1 MVHVNIFDT
10 TLRDGEQ
17 SPGVN
22 LNQLEKLEIARQLER
37 FGVDIMEAG
46 FPASSQGDF
55 EAVRAIARTIKNTSV
70 TGLARATK
78 SDIDIAW
85 DALKD
90 AAEPRL
96 HVFLATSPIHMKY
109 KLLKTPEQVTQ
120 TAVEMVAYAKK
131 RFPHIEWSAEDA
143 SRSDLD
149 FLVHIIEKVIDAGA
163 TVINLPDTV
172 GYSTPSE
179 YGYMFRYIREN
190 VRNIHK
196 VALSCHCHDDLGMA
210 VANSLAA
217 IENGVTQVE
226 GTINGIGERAGNA
239 SLEEIAVALAIR
251 KDKYPYTTNLFLK
264 ETKRTS
270 DLVSRF
276 TGMIVPG
283 NKAVVGKNAFAHESG
298 IHQDGVLKNTLTYE
312 IITPEMVGI
321 QSNDLVLGKH
331 SGRHAFKDNI
341 EKLGFELSEEKLL
354 EAFTAFKQLT
364 DRKKEVTDEDLFAI
378 LTDIQ
383 TAVVD
388 VKKYELVAFQVQY
401 GSANL
406 PTATVALTSPEGIR
420 VETARTGSGSV
431 EALYN
436 TIEAL
441 VKEEIHLTDFKL
453 NSIGQ
458 GRDALAEVHVK
469 MTVNGV
475 PVSGRGSAQD
485 VLEASA
491 KAFINAVN
499 RVFYNQKG
507 AVQIETAPI

>member
-55 EAVRAIARTIKNTSV
+55 EAVRAIARNIKNVSV

-96 HVFLATSPIHMKY
+96 HVFLATSPIHMQY
-109 KLLKTPEQVTQ
+109 KLMKTPEEVTQ
-120 TAVEMVAYAKK
+120 IAVDMVSYAK
-131 RFPHIEWSAEDA
+131 RNFPHIEWSAEDA

-149 FLVHIIEKVIDAGA
+149 FLVQIITKVIDAGA

-172 GYSTPSE
+172 GYTTPEE
-179 YGYMFRYIREN
+179 YGRMFRYIRDN
-190 VRNIHK
+190 VPNIHK
-196 VALSCHCHDDLGMA
+196 AALSCHCHDDLGMA

-239 SLEEIAVALAIR
+239 ALEEIGVALNIR
-251 KDKYPYTTNLFLK
+251 KDKYPYTTNLVLK
-264 ETKRTS
+264 EIKRTS

-276 TGMIVPG
+276 TGMIVPP

-312 IITPEMVGI
+312 IITPELVGVK
-321 QSNDLVLGKH
+321 SNDLVLGKH
-331 SGRHAFKDNI
+331 SGRHAFKDKI
-341 EKLGFELSEEKLL
+341 EQMGFELSDEKLV

-383 TAVVD
+383 TTAVD
-388 VKKYELVAFQVQY
+388 IKKYELVAFQVHY

-406 PTATVALTSPEGIR
+406 PTATVALTTPEGIR

-431 EALYN
+431 EALMN
-436 TIEAL
+436 TLEAL
-441 VKEEIHLTDFKL
+441 IKEEIHLTDFRL
-453 NSIGQ
+453 SSIGQ

-469 MTVNGV
+469 MTVNGS
-475 PVSGRGSAQD
+475 PVTGRGSAQD

-491 KAFINAVN
+491 KSFLNAVN
-499 RVFYNQKG
+499 RVFFNQSSTVK
-507 AVQIETAPI
+507 ETAKI

>member
-46 FPASSQGDF
+46 FPASSKGDF
-55 EAVRAIARTIKNTSV
+55 EAVRAIAQTIKNSSI

-96 HVFLATSPIHMKY
+96 HVFLATSPIHMQY
-109 KLLKTPEQVTQ
+109 KLLKTPEEVSQI
-120 TAVEMVAYAKK
+120 AVDMVSYARK
-131 RFPHIEWSAEDA
+131 RFPHVEWSAEDA

-149 FLVHIIEKVIDAGA
+149 FLVQIITKVIDAGA

-172 GYSTPSE
+172 GYTTPEE
-179 YGYMFRYIREN
+179 YGRMFRCVREN
-190 VRNIHK
+190 VPNIHK
-196 VALSCHCHDDLGMA
+196 AALSCHCHDDLGMA

-239 SLEEIAVALAIR
+239 SLEEIAVALTIR
-251 KDKYPYTTNLFLK
+251 KDKYPYTTNLILK
-264 ETKRTS
+264 EIKRTS

-276 TGMIVPG
+276 TGMKVPA

-312 IITPEMVGI
+312 IITPELVGVS
-321 QSNDLVLGKH
+321 SNDLVLGKH
-331 SGRHAFKDNI
+331 SGRHAFKDKI
-341 EKLGFELSEEKLL
+341 EQMGFKLSSEKLN
-354 EAFTAFKQLT
+354 EAFQSFKQLT
-364 DRKKEVTDEDLFAI
+364 DRKKEVTDEDLFTI
-378 LTDIQ
+378 LIDIQ
-383 TAVVD
+383 TAAAD
-388 VKKYELVAFQVQY
+388 VKKYDLVAFQVQY

-406 PTATVALTSPEGIR
+406 PTATVALTTPEGLR
-420 VETARTGSGSV
+420 VETARTGGGSV

-436 TIEAL
+436 TLEAL
-441 VKEEIHLTDFKL
+441 IKEEIHLTDFNL
-453 NSIGQ
+453 SSVGR

-469 MTVNGV
+469 MTVNGTE
-475 PVSGRGSAQD
+475 VSGRGSAQD

-491 KAFINAVN
+491 KAFLNAVN
-499 RVFYNQKG
+499 RVFFNQK
-507 AVQIETAPI
+507 AVVKEPATL

>member
-55 EAVRAIARTIKNTSV
+55 EAVKAIAQTIKNSSV
-70 TGLARATK
+70 TGLARAVK

-96 HVFLATSPIHMKY
+96 HVFLATSPIHMQY
-109 KLLKTPEQVTQ
+109 KLMKTPEQVVQ
-120 TAVEMVAYAKK
+120 TAVDMVTYAKQK
-131 RFPHIEWSAEDA
+131 FPHVEWSAEDA

-149 FLVHIIEKVIDAGA
+149 FLVKIITKVINAGA

-172 GYSTPSE
+172 GYTTPEE
-179 YGYMFRYIREN
+179 YGRMFRYIREN
-190 VRNIHK
+190 VPNIHRA
-196 VALSCHCHDDLGMA
+196 ALSCHCHDDLGMA

-217 IENGVTQVE
+217 IENGATQVE

-239 SLEEIAVALAIR
+239 SLEEIAVALNIR
-251 KDKYPYTTNLFLK
+251 KDKYPYATNLVLK
-264 ETKRTS
+264 EIKRTS
-270 DLVSRF
+270 DIVSRF
-276 TGMIVPG
+276 TGMKVPG

-298 IHQDGVLKNTLTYE
+298 IHQDGVLKNALTYE
-312 IITPEMVGI
+312 IITPEMVGV

-331 SGRHAFKDNI
+331 SGRHAFKDKI
-341 EKLGFELSEEKLL
+341 EQMGFVLSAEKLN
-354 EAFTAFKQLT
+354 EAFQSFKQLT
-364 DRKKEVTDEDLFAI
+364 DHKKEVTDEDLFTI
-378 LTDIQ
+378 LIDIQ
-383 TAVVD
+383 TAAVD

-401 GSANL
+401 ASANL
-406 PTATVALTSPEGIR
+406 PTATVALTTPEGER

-436 TIEAL
+436 TLEAL
-441 VKEEIHLTDFKL
+441 MKEKIHLTDFNL
-453 NSIGQ
+453 SSVGS

-469 MTVNGV
+469 MTVNGTT
-475 PVSGRGSAQD
+475 VSGRGSAQD
-485 VLEASA
+485 VLEAAA

-499 RVFYNQKG
+499 RVFFNQK
-507 AVQIETAPI
+507 AAKEPATL

>member
-55 EAVRAIARTIKNTSV
+55 EAVRAIAQTIKNSSI

-96 HVFLATSPIHMKY
+96 HVFLATSPIHMQY
-109 KLLKTPEQVTQ
+109 KLLKTPEEVSHI
-120 TAVEMVAYAKK
+120 AVDMVSYARK
-131 RFPHIEWSAEDA
+131 RFPHVEWSAEDA

-149 FLVHIIEKVIDAGA
+149 FLVQIITKVIDAGA

-172 GYSTPSE
+172 GYTTPEE
-179 YGYMFRYIREN
+179 YGRMFRYVREN
-190 VRNIHK
+190 VPNIHK
-196 VALSCHCHDDLGMA
+196 ASLSCHCHDDLGMA

-239 SLEEIAVALAIR
+239 SLEEIAVALNIR
-251 KDKYPYTTNLFLK
+251 KDKYPYTTNLVLK
-264 ETKRTS
+264 EIKRTS

-276 TGMIVPG
+276 TGMKVPA

-312 IITPEMVGI
+312 IITPELVGVS
-321 QSNDLVLGKH
+321 SNDLVLGKH
-331 SGRHAFKDNI
+331 SGRHAFKDKI
-341 EKLGFELSEEKLL
+341 EQMGFELSSEKLN
-354 EAFTAFKQLT
+354 EAFHSFKQLT
-364 DRKKEVTDEDLFAI
+364 DRKKEVTDEDLFTI
-378 LTDIQ
+378 LIDIQ
-383 TAVVD
+383 TAAVD
-388 VKKYELVAFQVQY
+388 VKKYDLVAFQVQY

-406 PTATVALTSPEGIR
+406 PTATVALTTPEGLR
-420 VETARTGSGSV
+420 VETARTGGGSV

-436 TIEAL
+436 TLEAL
-441 VKEEIHLTDFKL
+441 IKEEIHLTDFNL
-453 NSIGQ
+453 SSVGR

-469 MTVNGV
+469 MTVNGTN
-475 PVSGRGSAQD
+475 VSGRGSAQD

-491 KAFINAVN
+491 KAFLNAVN
-499 RVFYNQKG
+499 RVFFNQK
-507 AVQIETAPI
+507 AIEQEPAAL

>member
-55 EAVRAIARTIKNTSV
+55 EAVRAIARNIKNVSV

-96 HVFLATSPIHMKY
+96 HVFLATSPIHMQY
-109 KLLKTPEQVTQ
+109 KLMKTPEEVTQ
-120 TAVEMVAYAKK
+120 IAVDMVSYA
-131 RFPHIEWSAEDA
+131 RRNFPHIEWSAEDA

-149 FLVHIIEKVIDAGA
+149 FLVQIITKVIDAGA

-172 GYSTPSE
+172 GYTTPEE
-179 YGYMFRYIREN
+179 YGRMFRYIREN
-190 VRNIHK
+190 VPNIHN
-196 VALSCHCHDDLGMA
+196 ASLSCHCHDDLGMA

-239 SLEEIAVALAIR
+239 SLEEIAVALNIR
-251 KDKYPYTTNLFLK
+251 KDKYPYSTNLVLK
-264 ETKRTS
+264 EIKRTS

-276 TGMIVPG
+276 TGMLVPP

-312 IITPEMVGI
+312 IITPELVGVK
-321 QSNDLVLGKH
+321 SNDLVLGKH
-331 SGRHAFKDNI
+331 SGRHAFKDKI
-341 EKLGFELSEEKLL
+341 EQMGFELSDDKLV

-383 TAVVD
+383 TTAVD
-388 VKKYELVAFQVQY
+388 IKKYELVAFQVHY

-406 PTATVALTSPEGIR
+406 PTATVALTTPEGIR

-431 EALYN
+431 EALMN
-436 TIEAL
+436 TLEAL
-441 VKEEIHLTDFKL
+441 IKEEIHLTDFRL
-453 NSIGQ
+453 SSIGQ

-469 MTVNGV
+469 MTVNGT
-475 PVSGRGSAQD
+475 PVTGRGSAQD

-491 KAFINAVN
+491 KSFLNAVN
-499 RVFYNQKG
+499 RVFFNQNT
-507 AVQIETAPI
+507 AVKETATL

>member
-55 EAVRAIARTIKNTSV
+55 EAVRAIARTIKNSSV

-109 KLLKTPEQVTQ
+109 KLMKNPEEVLQ
-120 TAVEMVAYAKK
+120 TAVEMVSYAKK
-131 RFPHIEWSAEDA
+131 RFTHVQWSAEDA

-149 FLVHIIEKVIDAGA
+149 FLVQIITKVIDAGA

-172 GYSTPSE
+172 GYATPQE
-179 YGYMFRYIREN
+179 YGYMFRYIHEN
-190 VRNIHK
+190 VPNIHRA
-196 VALSCHCHDDLGMA
+196 ALSCHCHDDLGMA

-217 IENGVTQVE
+217 IENGATQVE
-226 GTINGIGERAGNA
+226 GAINGIGERAGNA
-239 SLEEIAVALAIR
+239 SIEEIAVALNIR
-251 KDKYPYTTNLFLK
+251 KDKYPFTTNLVLK
-264 ETKRTS
+264 EIKRTS

-298 IHQDGVLKNTLTYE
+298 IHQDGVLKNALTYE

-331 SGRHAFKDNI
+331 SGRHAFKDKI
-341 EKLGFELSEEKLL
+341 EKMGFHLTTEKLQ

-364 DRKKEVTDEDLFAI
+364 DKKKEVTDEDLFTI

-388 VKKYELVAFQVQY
+388 VKKYELIAFQVHY

-406 PTATVALTSPEGIR
+406 PTATVALTTPDGTR

-431 EALYN
+431 EALMN
-436 TIEAL
+436 TLEAL
-441 VKEEIHLTDFKL
+441 IKEEIHLTNFKL
-453 NSIGQ
+453 NSVGQ
-458 GRDALAEVHVK
+458 GRDALAEVHVN
-469 MTVNGV
+469 MTVDGFE
-475 PVSGRGSAQD
+475 VSGRGSAQD

-491 KAFINAVN
+491 KSFLNAVN
-499 RVFYNQKG
+499 RVFYNQKA
-507 AVQIETAPI
+507 AVQVETAQ